1 MFKFL
6 SCLSILPLLL
16 TACGEAPAPTVTEA
30 EMLEASNEMA
40 AEMAAEMAHPA
51 QQDQIAFTRNAN
63 PEVVKD
69 EQLAKPDVASS
80 RTKSSVRS
88 DEEVAEVTRIPSVPI
103 KPKTEVDG
111 TRTSAPAP
119 STEPRAGTNSAPT
132 PPTPAPA
139 ASPKSETAVNVD
151 MDKPDHTAWNT
162 LLRKHV
168 SGNGDVDYVGFKRD
182 LSQLDAY
189 LDELR
194 EQTPDEGY
202 SRAEAMAYW
211 INAYNAFT
219 VKRIL
224 NDYPLSSIRDL
235 DGGDPWKV
243 KWIELEGK
251 FYSLN
256 QIEHDIL
263 RPRYGDPRIHF
274 AVNCAA
280 ASCPPLPNQAFTA
293 GNLNS
298 LLETRTRAFIRNPD
312 YNPISGNEVKVS
324 KIFDWYG
331 EDFGD
336 LRAYLNKYLATPIK
350 ANRDITFAD
359 YDWSL
364 NKQ

>member
-1 MFKFL
+1 MSSNQSFSEEDVMNNPSKMAE
-6 SCLSILPLLL
+6 SRDLP
-16 TACGEAPAPTVTEA
+16 TE
-30 EMLEASNEMA
+30 
-40 AEMAAEMAHPA
+40 
-51 QQDQIAFTRNAN
+51 QDQIEFTRNVN

-69 EQLAKPDVASS
+69 EQLAAPETAP
-80 RTKSSVRS
+80 VRPSAPVLS
-88 DEEVAEVTRIPSVPI
+88 DKEVAEVTRVPSVAI
-103 KPKTEVDG
+103 KPRTKVDG
-111 TRTSAPAP
+111 TRTDAPVAT
-119 STEPRAGTNSAPT
+119 SEPRELANTASN
-132 PPTPAPA
+132 PPATAPA
-139 ASPKSETAVNVD
+139 APPIEQEVEETRAT
-151 MDKPDHTAWNT
+151 KPDHSAWNT

-168 SGNGDVDYVGFKRD
+168 SGNGDVDYAGFKRD
-182 LSQLDAY
+182 INQLNAY
-189 LDELR
+189 LDDLR
-194 EQTPDEGY
+194 AQTPDDSY

-224 NDYPLSSIRDL
+224 NDYPVSSIRDL

-243 KWIELEGK
+243 KWIELDGK
-251 FYSLN
+251 SYSLN

-298 LLETRTRAFIRNPD
+298 LLETRTRAFIRNPA
-312 YNPISGNEVKVS
+312 YNQISGGEVNVS

-336 LRAYLNKYLATPIK
+336 LRTYLNKYLATPI
-350 ANRDITFAD
+350 AADRDIAFAD